1 MNYYRISC
9 KYGHSG
15 SGKYRDIVF
24 YIEAPSVTIAIN
36 KAKYM
41 PGVKHNSPSAIT
53 GLKTITEEEY
63 IEHRKESA
71 YKNFQKEAD

>member
-1 MNYYRISC
+1 MNYYKISC

-15 SGKYRDIVF
+15 TGRYRDIVF
-24 YIEAPSVTIAIN
+24 YIKAPNVTIAID
-36 KAKYM
+36 KAKHM
-41 PGVKHNSPSAIT
+41 PGVKHNSSSAIT

>member
-1 MNYYRISC
+1 
-9 KYGHSG
+9 
-15 SGKYRDIVF
+15 
-24 YIEAPSVTIAIN
+24 
-36 KAKYM
+36 M

-71 YKNFQKEAD
+71 YKNFQKEVD